1 MATARNNEGAKRKDA
16 GRRTQAERSVAT
28 QRLLIDATLR
38 CLQKYGYAACS
49 VSRIIKEAGVSRG
62 ALIHHYPSKNE
73 LILEAAKSLMERVY
87 DRLDAMIVETE
98 SDARQPTELVE
109 EIWREFFAS
118 SVHDIYLELLVASRR
133 DEELVELLRS
143 LGTPL
148 ASRMSAIF
156 DHHFESR
163 TGSVGSVMEMFMFTR
178 WILRGM
184 AIDANAF
191 GDAEG
196 EAIKHFL
203 HLWTSVLATQVNA
216 LNEPR
221 PKKGDPKQ

>member
-1 MATARNNEGAKRKDA
+1 MRPALSAELSKR
-16 GRRTQAERSVAT
+16 R
-28 QRLLIDATLR
+28 
-38 CLQKYGYAACS
+38 
-49 VSRIIKEAGVSRG
+49 VSRK

-87 DRLDAMIVETE
+87 NRLDALMVETE
-98 SDARQPTELVE
+98 NDDRQPTELIE
-109 EIWREFFAS
+109 QIWHEFFAS

-133 DEELVELLRS
+133 DEELVKLLRS

-156 DHHFESR
+156 NRHFESR
-163 TGSVGSVMEMFMFTR
+163 PGSVGSVMEMFMFTR

-191 GDAEG
+191 GDAEVSTY
-196 EAIKHFL
+196 FL

-216 LNEPR
+216 HNEGR
-221 PKKGDPKQ
+221 PKNGDANH